1 MRPLLACA
9 ALLVAGASLLPAQA
23 MRSYTTSRP
32 ARAGDPALL
41 RTTLDFGAGRVVLRA
56 GATDQLYR
64 MQLRYDAER
73 FAPIHAYEPA
83 IGALHL
89 GLEQQGRGGIRVTSR
104 AQLEQVAR
112 FEFAPHVP
120 LELTANLGASEAT
133 LDLGDL
139 SIAALMVR
147 SGATRGIVDFSR
159 PTRGECR
166 GATFAVGATELS
178 VMHLANA
185 GCAELRVEG
194 GVGRAIL
201 DFSGTWRRSPTL
213 SVALAMG
220 TLTLRVSR
228 GTGVRI
234 RGDKVLTS
242 IAGEGLARAGDVWS
256 TADFA
261 TATRTVDV
269 ELKTSV
275 AGVEL
280 DWID

>member
-1 MRPLLACA
+1 VRAFLAGL
-9 ALLVAGASLLPAQA
+9 ALLLTGATTLPAQA
-23 MRSYTTSRP
+23 MRSFSTSRP
-32 ARAGDPALL
+32 ARAGDPSLL

-56 GATDQLYR
+56 GAPDQLYR

-73 FAPIHAYEPA
+73 FAPIHDYEPA

-89 GLEQQGRGGIRVTSR
+89 GLDQQGRGGIRVTSR

-112 FEFAPHVP
+112 FEFSPQVP

-139 SIAALMVR
+139 TIAALLVR
-147 SGATRGIVDFSR
+147 SGATRGMVDFSR

-178 VMHLANA
+178 VMYLANA

-194 GVGRAIL
+194 GVGRAVL
-201 DFSGTWRRSPTL
+201 DFSGTWRRNPRL

-220 TLTLRVSR
+220 TLTLRVPR

-242 IAGEGLARAGDVWS
+242 IAGEGLARASDTWS
-256 TADFA
+256 TTDFA
-261 TATRTVDV
+261 TATRTVDI

-280 DWID
+280 AWID

>member
-1 MRPLLACA
+1 MRVLLAGLIVLA
-9 ALLVAGASLLPAQA
+9 TGTAPLSAQA
-23 MRSYTTSRP
+23 MRTFSTSRP

-56 GATDQLYR
+56 GAAGQLYR

-73 FAPIHAYEPA
+73 FAPIHDFEPA
-83 IGALHL
+83 SGSLHL
-89 GLEQQGRGGIRVTSR
+89 GLGQQGRGGIRVTSR

-112 FEFAPHVP
+112 FEFAPQVP

-139 SIAALMVR
+139 TIAALLVR
-147 SGATRGIVDFSR
+147 SGATRGMVDFSR

-194 GVGRAIL
+194 SVGSALL
-201 DFSGTWRRSPTL
+201 DFSGTWRRSPRL

-220 TLTLRVSR
+220 TLTLRVPR

-234 RGDKVLTS
+234 RGEKVLTS
-242 IAGEGLARAGDVWS
+242 IAGEGLARAGDTWS
-256 TADFA
+256 TADFS
-261 TATRTVDV
+261 TATRTVDI

>member
-1 MRPLLACA
+1 MRRALACG
-9 ALLVAGASLLPAQA
+9 ALLLAGASALPAQA
-23 MRSYTTSRP
+23 MRSFSASRP

-56 GATDQLYR
+56 GAPDQLYR

-73 FAPIHAYEPA
+73 FAPIHDYEPA
-83 IGALHL
+83 VGSLHL

-112 FEFAPHVP
+112 FEFAPQVP

-139 SIAALMVR
+139 TIAALLVR
-147 SGATRGIVDFSR
+147 SGATRGMVDFSQ

-185 GCAELRVEG
+185 GCAEVRVEG

-201 DFSGTWRRSPTL
+201 DFGGSWRRSPK
-213 SVALAMG
+213 VAVSLAMG
-220 TLTLRVSR
+220 TLTLRVPR

-242 IAGEGLARAGDVWS
+242 IAGEGLARAGDTWS
-256 TADFA
+256 TAEFA
-261 TATRTVDV
+261 KAARTLDV